1 MALVEQAFL
10 SARGVAPIALLR
22 GRRSVIV
29 GLRADRNVGP
39 TGFSAFAKFALTTL
53 EHYDE
58 RGSALP
64 GELLLG
70 TEVRNDEDRASND

>member
-1 MALVEQAFL
+1 M
-10 SARGVAPIALLR
+10 VAEE
-22 GRRSVIV
+22 VC
-29 GLRADRNVGP
+29 P
-39 TGFSAFAKFALTTL
+39 TGFSASAKFALTAL

-58 RGSALP
+58 SGSALP